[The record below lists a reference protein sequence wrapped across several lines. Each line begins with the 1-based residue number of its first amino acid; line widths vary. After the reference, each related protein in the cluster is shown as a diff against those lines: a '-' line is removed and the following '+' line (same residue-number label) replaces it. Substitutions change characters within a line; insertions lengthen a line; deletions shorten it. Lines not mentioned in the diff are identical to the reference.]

1 MLTTK
6 IDRPIPLKKLVI
18 NLNLLSLS
26 LNHKTCVKPSKNVGR
41 AIKTANI
48 VRSIE

>member
-6 IDRPIPLKKLVI
+6 IDRPIPPKKPVS

-26 LNHKTCVKPSKNVGR
+26 LNPKNCVKPSKNVGTT
-41 AIKTANI
+41 IKIANI